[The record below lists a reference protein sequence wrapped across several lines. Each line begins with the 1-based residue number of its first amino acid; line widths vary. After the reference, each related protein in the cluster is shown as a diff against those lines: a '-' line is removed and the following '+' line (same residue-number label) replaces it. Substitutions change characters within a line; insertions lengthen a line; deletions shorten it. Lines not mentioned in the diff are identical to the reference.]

1 MRTRERIRMSLLLLL
16 GTWQLCGC
24 KQELRRGAS
33 SSAIVETVE
42 QAGAG
47 PLDGL
52 DEAAIQMWLNA
63 HLETAK
69 QISPPCKQAGGGA
82 SAAWARS
89 TEGIVCAADAQVM
102 FTMPTNLY
110 KPY

>member
-16 GTWQLCGC
+16 GTWQLSGC

-42 QAGAG
+42 RAGAG

-69 QISPPCKQAGGGA
+69 QISPSCKQAGGGA

>member
-1 MRTRERIRMSLLLLL
+1 MKTRERLSISLLLLL

-24 KQELRRGAS
+24 KQELRREAS

-69 QISPPCKQAGGGA
+69 ANLPSMQAGRR
-82 SAAWARS
+82 RS
-89 TEGIVCAADAQVM
+89 FCCLGSIH
-102 FTMPTNLY
+102 
-110 KPY
+110 